1 MPLPIAHVNK
11 RDVPMC
17 HAPAMSGRVVR
28 EPVRQPVCEE
38 GWNTP
43 KARMKLGLP
52 CLHRSHCG

>member
-17 HAPAMSGRVVR
+17 HAPAMSGRAVR
-28 EPVRQPVCEE
+28 EPAREE

-43 KARMKLGLP
+43 EVRMKLGPP
-52 CLHRSHCG
+52 CLYRSHCG